1 MNECVSILQAARLMG
16 VPAAALFALRIVE
29 NGRPGREF
37 GVLSVPAPRYEDQ
50 VLVAARS
57 FRHAE
62 DRYEVETG
70 KEARDD
76 NGRYTEPFLR
86 HFSARWAPIGAEN
99 DPDNL
104 NSNHANNL
112 VAAYNQ
118 LR

>member
-1 MNECVSILQAARLMG
+1 MNECYLILHAARTMG
-16 VPAAALFALRIVE
+16 VPAAALVALRVVE

-37 GVLSVPAPRYEDQ
+37 GVLSVPAPTYEDQ

-57 FRHAE
+57 FRNAE
-62 DRYEVETG
+62 QRFGEA
-70 KEARDD
+70 ARDVH
-76 NGRYTEPFLR
+76 GHYTEDFLR

-112 VAAYNQ
+112 VAAYAQ